1 MARAHLEGESW
12 ASIARRFGVS
22 KGTARRAARES
33 AAALRPLAEGS
44 LLAIEEVDV
53 AALLAF
59 GIEANAVALR
69 RGLSLLKEADNPNVS
84 IGAANAAS
92 RVLSGLVL
100 NLLRLALLEPT
111 DDVVL
116 GRKIDA
122 AYRELARVFIGAAR
136 ESGVSEA
143 LEQALGADPRRHALV
158 EAGAAR

>member
-1 MARAHLEGESW
+1 M
-12 ASIARRFGVS
+12 
-22 KGTARRAARES
+22 
-33 AAALRPLAEGS
+33 
-44 LLAIEEVDV
+44 AIEEVDV